1 MKLSILLIISL
12 LFAAGCAT
20 HQPVKPNEANAAPK
34 VESKAD
40 ATAENNAFKNKIDG
54 QICRR
59 DKEVRSIWTEHMLP
73 NGCKLW
79 YSHYKKKSRR
89 VVNCRNETLSSCQ

>member
-12 LFAAGCAT
+12 LFAAGCST
-20 HQPVKPNEANAAPK
+20 HQPVKPNEAKAAPK

-54 QICRR
+54 RFAGEI
-59 DKEVRSIWTEHMLP
+59 
-73 NGCKLW
+73 
-79 YSHYKKKSRR
+79 KK
-89 VVNCRNETLSSCQ
+89 CDLYGLSTCC